1 MKRINQKGK
10 TGNLT
15 AVLRGAVR
23 KNPYIIFLAPSFTGI
38 LIFVL
43 LPFLDVIRRSFML
56 SVTKEFN
63 GINNYQVIFQSD
75 AFILAVKNTIRFTV
89 VCIPLLVILGLCVAL
104 ALNSLKYAQ
113 LIKTMYLLPMAMPT
127 ATIVVVWKMI
137 FYRQGFLNALLTRL
151 GEMTGWFGSVQID
164 YLGSDASFW
173 VLVGSYIW
181 KNMGYTVILWM
192 AGLWSISGE
201 MIEAAKVDGAGR
213 VQCFFRIIMPNLK
226 GSLYIIVILS
236 FLNSFKIYREAYLVA
251 GSYPQDKIYMLQ
263 HLFNNWYVN
272 LELDKMAAA
281 AVCTGAVLFLIII
294 VLQKLWDE
302 S

>member
-1 MKRINQKGK
+1 MRKTVKKGGTDSISK
-10 TGNLT
+10 ALTGF
-15 AVLRGAVR
+15 AG
-23 KNPYIIFLAPSFTGI
+23 KNPHIIFLTPSFIGI

-43 LPFLDVIRRSFML
+43 LPFVDVCRRSFLL

-63 GINNYQVIFQSD
+63 GINNYKQIFQSD
-75 AFILAVKNTIRFTV
+75 AFLLAVKNTVRFTA

-104 ALNSLKYAQ
+104 ALSSLKHAQ
-113 LIKTMYLLPMAMPT
+113 MIKTMYLLPMAMPT
-127 ATIVVVWKMI
+127 ATIVIVWKMI
-137 FYRQGFLNALLTRL
+137 FYRQGFLNAFLTRF
-151 GEMTGWFGSVQID
+151 GEATGWFGTVQMD
-164 YLGSDASFW
+164 YLASGASFW

-181 KNMGYTVILWM
+181 KNMGYTVILWL
-192 AGLWSISGE
+192 AGLWGISGE
-201 MIEAAKVDGAGR
+201 MIEAAKVDGAGKM
-213 VQCFFRIIMPNLK
+213 QCFFRIKLPNLK

-251 GSYPQDKIYMLQ
+251 GSYPQEKIYMLQ

-281 AVCTGAVLFLIII
+281 AVCTGTVLFFLIIL
-294 VLQKLWDE
+294 LQRLWDE